1 MKNQEA
7 IDRKEFLRRMGFG
20 GAALMAVLT
29 SCGSAETV
37 TPSGTTIDLSTTTAL
52 SKVGGYVKTG
62 NVIVARIASGDTSAA
77 FAAVARICPH
87 ENKDRMVYQAS
98 IERFVCTEHQW
109 MFKTNGKGDGNGSI
123 TAYTV
128 TLSGTTLTI
137 S

>member
-1 MKNQEA
+1 
-7 IDRKEFLRRMGFG
+7 MGFG
-20 GAALMAVLT
+20 GTALMAVLT
-29 SCGSAETV
+29 SCGGTDTV
-37 TPSGTTIDLSTTTAL
+37 TPSGTTIDLATTTAL
-52 SKVGGYVKTG
+52 SKVGGYVKTS

-98 IERFVCTEHQW
+98 TERFVCTEHQW
-109 MFKTNGKGDGNGSI
+109 MFKTNGKGDGNASI

-128 TLSGTTLTI
+128 SLSGTTLTI